1 MSCALEMYQKVME
14 QVLLGCEGVHNNI
27 DDIIVHANNQKEHDK
42 CLENAARVLRDKG
55 ITLNTG
61 NVS

>member
-1 MSCALEMYQKVME
+1 MSCAPELYQKVME
-14 QVLLGCEGVHNNI
+14 QVLLGCEGVHNSM
-27 DDIIVHANNQKEHDK
+27 DDIIVHASNQKEHDK

>member
-1 MSCALEMYQKVME
+1 MYQKVME
-14 QVLLGCEGVHNNI
+14 QVLLGCEGVHNSM
-27 DDIIVHANNQKEHDK
+27 DDIIVHASNQKEHDK